1 MNLQQ
6 KLEAHILDSKNP
18 FKIYDLAKEYDK
30 LENGAMGVSLYL
42 KAADITEDKNLQYK
56 SLIGI
61 GLCYDRQ
68 RDRNHT
74 SEGAFLDAAALLPER
89 PEAHYH
95 LCTIY
100 EKMRA
105 WKRCLLHANLGLA
118 TQHAT
123 TENEELLYPGTQD
136 LEYYQALSKW
146 SITGQQDGK
155 QLFFNLK
162 HKQNLKPYL
171 LEINHTPSF

>member
-1 MNLQQ
+1 MSLPNDL
-6 KLEAHILDSKNP
+6 LELFTS
-18 FKIYDLAKEYDK
+18 EYDK

-42 KAADITEDKNLQYK
+42 KAADITEDKDLQYK

-100 EKMRA
+100 EKMKS
-105 WKRCLLHANLGLA
+105 WKRLSEKRMSRSFSKRTA
-118 TQHAT
+118 
-123 TENEELLYPGTQD
+123 
-136 LEYYQALSKW
+136 AL
-146 SITGQQDGK
+146 
-155 QLFFNLK
+155 
-162 HKQNLKPYL
+162 
-171 LEINHTPSF
+171 